1 MAHTYRMTVLDLV
14 RYLHQQVV
22 TTLTVQDEH
31 TLGSLSTTLMELAEV
46 AQHYGDLAVYEV
58 LDDLRYAVNETL
70 MGAPGKRDSALAG
83 VPAKLAQLAAAETQ
97 P

>member
-46 AQHYGDLAVYEV
+46 AQHYGDLAV
-58 LDDLRYAVNETL
+58 
-70 MGAPGKRDSALAG
+70 
-83 VPAKLAQLAAAETQ
+83 
-97 P
+97 